1 MLGGCKCGCM
11 YVCLYNIHMEYG
23 WVHNTTQTSTNTQYT
38 NNTYTGRVTNR
49 CFHQSQ
55 PSRQLLGSPHSP
67 TQSGLHKRPDKTK
80 ANPFLVYV
88 VARGLGLGW
97 CCLLFFVLPLPTQW
111 AQKYQF
117 VGRCNMFSGYFKACG
132 FSGAAFFQ
140 IRGRRADKDTR
151 IASCRE

>member
-1 MLGGCKCGCM
+1 MYSVWLGGCKCGCM

-23 WVHNTTQTSTNTQYT
+23 WVHNTTQTSTNTQYI
-38 NNTYTGRVTNR
+38 NNTYTERVTNR

-88 VARGLGLGW
+88 VARGPAWGGAVCCSL
-97 CCLLFFVLPLPTQW
+97 CCLCLRNELKNTSLLEGAICSRVTLKLVVSQGLRFSKSGDAGLTKTQ
-111 AQKYQF
+111 
-117 VGRCNMFSGYFKACG
+117 
-132 FSGAAFFQ
+132 
-140 IRGRRADKDTR
+140 
-151 IASCRE
+151 E